1 MKPKKLIEQRNRT
14 KNHKERANLTLE
26 IAFHYTED
34 GDHESA
40 LEEYFNLLKIWQ
52 SKEDKTQCALAHRFI
67 ADCCIEL
74 GDFDKA
80 IKHTHDYLTLAVETN
95 NKLEQQRAFVT
106 LGRCFLNRAE
116 SQKDGSIIMKSLK
129 SASQAL
135 LSSIKLIGDLAT
147 TLTPTQLGEMRAVSL
162 LNLGQVLRAQL
173 DYASASERFNQCISL
188 ARKYQ
193 LPKVLFRACYQLSD
207 LAMNTPHQA
216 ISKPLSRSALFQQ
229 CRTPSLRSALETVSS
244 ALRSTLSKS
253 SADSEAK
260 DLLKNLKESY
270 ACLHLTMGEFRKT
283 AKVYRLLKLDSPC
296 SSDVCRDL
304 IRKCMLMS
312 NQFQLLPETIPTS
325 FEGHS
330 LVARTHE
337 RIGDVYSGIE
347 LYGPALRHYQL
358 MLVHAQVAS
367 QLPGVSVSATATT
380 TNETNKLVDAALV
393 SVAETYRNLGSY
405 EHCVRTY
412 QQEIQWVTTTGL
424 STAELATSWFSLA
437 QAQRLCFNPS
447 SESTAVIIPGS
458 GTTLE
463 TLQSALNASKS
474 IGSIKLAIEILTEME
489 DYLSCNGEQ
498 SNELARI
505 RQELSRLRRDAN
517 VDTEEDQENTNRG
530 TEGEDLSDVT
540 VDGDTVSKY
549 IDLLSS
555 DSEVEA
561 CIGHSELLDEF
572 NAGKGGPRKGKA
584 LCLKTNMKGETPLHV
599 AAINGDMEHVIKLIE
614 VLGHPVNVT
623 DGAGWLPIH
632 EAAFHDRTEAAIYL
646 LDRGA
651 RLDDPGCLE
660 DLSTPLFEAIHNGSL
675 ATAIVLVQRGANL
688 WHRNKRGECLPE
700 LLDTWEPS
708 RRCAGT
714 FSEQRERFEKLLCA
728 IQERLGSDYDRWC
741 NQPRSSPPMVTAS
754 SASTESSPEAVH
766 MLSSPKRR
774 STPQQ
779 GRYTKSGSPSLS
791 DISPPLRT
799 RKPKNL
805 RVQAWDELLVD
816 LDDDT
821 VQTSRKKQPHSS
833 AKTGPVETYKQAM
846 QAVAGSASRANK
858 RKSAPG
864 HSRSTTRQTRQ
875 LTAVI
880 DIDDTDWLVQDEQL
894 PSKKQ
899 RLNSSVR
906 KQFETVGLREGRK
919 PADWNKSDDGTMVTQ
934 PVVRLR
940 DISHLQNTS
949 LDFSPH
955 GSAFTSTQV
964 PSVSMSNEVQQ
975 KEVEQKPVSIPK
987 GLPQKTTPVATTVA
1001 SIVSSSVAVAS
1012 AAPVSSCDPAVK
1024 VPVGSQPTSSASVSN
1039 KAFSVK
1045 VAFAD
1050 ISVLVPVDDSSRSVA
1065 WLANEA
1071 YRRRQ
1076 ILTSSRSGVVNSIQD
1091 NSYRVRLST
1100 RDGALLL
1107 NTDRLHLV
1115 LPEFGRTGCV
1125 FELLA
1130 EVMDEACSDAPLLA
1144 QARQN
1149 SATCNVA
1156 HIVEP
1161 KRDTG
1166 SPLAGVEPVDL
1177 IVRSRFFRS
1186 LVDRVQATR
1195 VVDLRYLSLGDNDC
1209 HLILDQLYSYG
1220 ARSVTEVRLQ
1230 GNSLKLDVM
1239 NVSPSDAIHC
1249 APLLLPLVRLASHLT
1264 SLDLDSNAISLNNFV
1279 RFLQELKRTCGTDL
1293 NSPGVVLPRLQRLS
1307 LAHNPFIGAVE
1318 GSVTASESSS
1328 HELCWIHLVGRLLQA
1343 FPKLTYLSL
1352 SGCFLGS
1359 LQQLLPLLAPNDL
1372 GTTVSA
1378 LSEIDLSWNPH
1389 LSADDLSLLISSTA
1403 LAGLRTLNLR
1413 GCSQSSAPAQ
1423 YATSLPLSSNQAEE
1437 ARWWFVPS
1445 KFTTSYASSFK
1456 FPPEPSHGDRLL
1468 DTLSKLLLEGRFRL
1482 QVLDMG
1488 HCQLTHHCL
1497 DSLRNLVGTPGT
1509 SLTTIQLDGNSGLC
1523 GCSLSTG
1530 LICDSWI
1537 QVLRATALTASAV
1550 VSLTI
1555 DMPDVDGDDDALS
1568 AAINAVELK
1577 LLPHCSST
1585 PLQQLTLVGIPSDW
1599 QPPKSLLLS
1608 DDLSRSSTTNSHR
1621 LCNALTNLFNNRFG
1635 SLAKCKPISRN
1646 RVRFGIL

>member
-1 MKPKKLIEQRNRT
+1 MYKNTNGGAKSCKAEEYFKVIQGGYKRAPSPTWWKKLWLGQPGSIPALVLPSGGMAARHRKGATAERFCQYLCTATSQIWLGQPGGIPILVRPSGGMVVRRRKGATAERVSDWGWWIAEEVRSMRIKLRLIMVDDALTTSSLCDSIFRSKTSHLNSRSPQKPPRGCRHTYLKLTINFVTHSCKTAIRGTVT
-14 KNHKERANLTLE
+14 KNSSR
-26 IAFHYTED
+26 
-34 GDHESA
+34 DHESA

-52 SKEDKTQCALAHRFI
+52 SKEDKTQCALANRFI

-80 IKHTHDYLTLAVETN
+80 VKHTHDYLTLAVETN

-162 LNLGQVLRAQL
+162 LNLGQVCRAQL

-229 CRTPSLRSALETVSS
+229 CRTPSLRSALETVIS

-312 NQFQLLPETIPTS
+312 NQFQLLPETLPTS

-337 RIGDVYSGIE
+337 RIGDLYSGIE

-367 QLPGVSVSATATT
+367 QLPGVSVSATATDK
-380 TNETNKLVDAALV
+380 TNKLVDAALV

-447 SESTAVIIPGS
+447 SESNAVIIPGS
-458 GTTLE
+458 ETTLE
-463 TLQSALNASKS
+463 TLQSALTASKS
-474 IGSIKLAIEILTEME
+474 IGSIKLTVEILTEME
-489 DYLSCNGEQ
+489 DYLSCNGQQ
-498 SNELARI
+498 SNELTRI
-505 RQELSRLRRDAN
+505 RQELSRLRRDAK
-517 VDTEEDQENTNRG
+517 VDTQEDQENTIRE
-530 TEGEDLSDVT
+530 TEGEDLADVT
-540 VDGDTVSKY
+540 VDDDTVTKY

-572 NAGKGGPRKGKA
+572 NAGNGGPRKGKA

-708 RRCAGT
+708 RRCTGT
-714 FSEQRERFEKLLCA
+714 FNEQRERFDKLLA
-728 IQERLGSDYDRWC
+728 AVQERLGLDYDRWC

-754 SASTESSPEAVH
+754 SASTDSSPETVH

-774 STPQQ
+774 STPKQS
-779 GRYTKSGSPSLS
+779 RYTKSGSPSLS

-799 RKPKNL
+799 RKPKSL

-821 VQTSRKKQPHSS
+821 VQTSRRKQPHSG

-864 HSRSTTRQTRQ
+864 HSKSTTSQARR
-875 LTAVI
+875 LTAAI
-880 DIDDTDWLVQDEQL
+880 DMDDTDWLVQDEQL

-919 PADWNKSDDGTMVTQ
+919 PADWDKSVI
-934 PVVRLR
+934 RLR

-955 GSAFTSTQV
+955 GSAFTSTQL

-975 KEVEQKPVSIPK
+975 KEIKQKLVSTPK

-1001 SIVSSSVAVAS
+1001 SVVSSSVVVAS
-1012 AAPVSSCDPAVK
+1012 ATPVSSCDPAVK
-1024 VPVGSQPTSSASVSN
+1024 VPVDSQPISSASVSN

-1091 NSYRVRLST
+1091 SAYRVRLST

-1107 NTDRLHLV
+1107 NTDRLHSV

-1130 EVMDEACSDAPLLA
+1130 EIMDEACLDAPPLT

-1149 SATCNVA
+1149 SSPCNVA
-1156 HIVEP
+1156 HIIEQ
-1161 KRDTG
+1161 KRDTA
-1166 SPLAGVEPVDL
+1166 SPLTGVEPVDL

-1186 LVDRVQATR
+1186 LVERVQATR

-1209 HLILDQLYSYG
+1209 HLILDQLFSHG

-1239 NVSPSDAIHC
+1239 GVSPPDAIHR
-1249 APLLLPLVRLASHLT
+1249 APLILPLVRLASHLT

-1279 RFLQELKRTCGTDL
+1279 RFLQELKRSSCTDL

-1307 LAHNPFIGAVE
+1307 LAHNPFIGTVE
-1318 GSVTASESSS
+1318 GSVTASESSP
-1328 HELCWIHLVGRLLQA
+1328 HELSWIHLVGRLLQA

-1352 SGCFLGS
+1352 SGCLLGS
-1359 LQQLLPLLAPNDL
+1359 LQQLLPLLAPIDL

-1389 LSADDLSLLISSTA
+1389 LSSDDLSLLVSSTA

-1445 KFTTSYASSFK
+1445 KLTTSYASSFK

-1468 DTLSKLLLEGRFRL
+1468 DTLSKLLTE
-1482 QVLDMG
+1482 
-1488 HCQLTHHCL
+1488 
-1497 DSLRNLVGTPGT
+1497 
-1509 SLTTIQLDGNSGLC
+1509 
-1523 GCSLSTG
+1523 
-1530 LICDSWI
+1530 
-1537 QVLRATALTASAV
+1537 
-1550 VSLTI
+1550 
-1555 DMPDVDGDDDALS
+1555 
-1568 AAINAVELK
+1568 
-1577 LLPHCSST
+1577 
-1585 PLQQLTLVGIPSDW
+1585 
-1599 QPPKSLLLS
+1599 
-1608 DDLSRSSTTNSHR
+1608 
-1621 LCNALTNLFNNRFG
+1621 
-1635 SLAKCKPISRN
+1635 
-1646 RVRFGIL
+1646 

>member
-1 MKPKKLIEQRNRT
+1 M
-14 KNHKERANLTLE
+14 
-26 IAFHYTED
+26 
-34 GDHESA
+34 
-40 LEEYFNLLKIWQ
+40 
-52 SKEDKTQCALAHRFI
+52 
-67 ADCCIEL
+67 
-74 GDFDKA
+74 
-80 IKHTHDYLTLAVETN
+80 
-95 NKLEQQRAFVT
+95 
-106 LGRCFLNRAE
+106 
-116 SQKDGSIIMKSLK
+116 
-129 SASQAL
+129 
-135 LSSIKLIGDLAT
+135 
-147 TLTPTQLGEMRAVSL
+147 
-162 LNLGQVLRAQL
+162 
-173 DYASASERFNQCISL
+173 
-188 ARKYQ
+188 
-193 LPKVLFRACYQLSD
+193 
-207 LAMNTPHQA
+207 
-216 ISKPLSRSALFQQ
+216 
-229 CRTPSLRSALETVSS
+229 
-244 ALRSTLSKS
+244 
-253 SADSEAK
+253 
-260 DLLKNLKESY
+260 
-270 ACLHLTMGEFRKT
+270 
-283 AKVYRLLKLDSPC
+283 
-296 SSDVCRDL
+296 
-304 IRKCMLMS
+304 
-312 NQFQLLPETIPTS
+312 
-325 FEGHS
+325 
-330 LVARTHE
+330 
-337 RIGDVYSGIE
+337 
-347 LYGPALRHYQL
+347 
-358 MLVHAQVAS
+358 
-367 QLPGVSVSATATT
+367 
-380 TNETNKLVDAALV
+380 
-393 SVAETYRNLGSY
+393 
-405 EHCVRTY
+405 
-412 QQEIQWVTTTGL
+412 
-424 STAELATSWFSLA
+424 
-437 QAQRLCFNPS
+437 
-447 SESTAVIIPGS
+447 
-458 GTTLE
+458 
-463 TLQSALNASKS
+463 
-474 IGSIKLAIEILTEME
+474 
-489 DYLSCNGEQ
+489 
-498 SNELARI
+498 
-505 RQELSRLRRDAN
+505 
-517 VDTEEDQENTNRG
+517 
-530 TEGEDLSDVT
+530 
-540 VDGDTVSKY
+540 
-549 IDLLSS
+549 
-555 DSEVEA
+555 EVEA

-700 LLDTWEPS
+700 LLDMWEPS

-714 FSEQRERFEKLLCA
+714 FNEQRERFDKLLAA

-741 NQPRSSPPMVTAS
+741 NQPRSCPPMVAAS
-754 SASTESSPEAVH
+754 SASTESSPETVH
-766 MLSSPKRR
+766 MISSPKRR
-774 STPQQ
+774 STPKKS
-779 GRYTKSGSPSLS
+779 RYTKSGSPSLS
-791 DISPPLRT
+791 DISPPLLT
-799 RKPKNL
+799 RKPKSL
-805 RVQAWDELLVD
+805 RVQACDELLVD

-821 VQTSRKKQPHSS
+821 VQTGRRKQPHSG

-864 HSRSTTRQTRQ
+864 HSRSTTSQTCR
-875 LTAVI
+875 LTAAI
-880 DIDDTDWLVQDEQL
+880 DMDDTDWLVQDEQL

-899 RLNSSVR
+899 RLSSSVR

-919 PADWNKSDDGTMVTQ
+919 PTDWNKSDDGTMVAQ
-934 PVVRLR
+934 PVLRLR

-955 GSAFTSTQV
+955 GSAFTSTQL
-964 PSVSMSNEVQQ
+964 PSVSISNEVQQ
-975 KEVEQKPVSIPK
+975 EEVKQNPMSIPK
-987 GLPQKTTPVATTVA
+987 GLPQKTTPIATTVA
-1001 SIVSSSVAVAS
+1001 SVMSSSVAVAS
-1012 AAPVSSCDPAVK
+1012 AAPVSSCNPAVK
-1024 VPVGSQPTSSASVSN
+1024 VPVNSHPINSASVSS
-1039 KAFSVK
+1039 KAFSIK
-1045 VAFAD
+1045 IAFAD

-1076 ILTSSRSGVVNSIQD
+1076 ILKSSRSGVVDSIRD
-1091 NSYRVRLST
+1091 NSNRVRLST

-1107 NTDRLHLV
+1107 STDRLHSV

-1130 EVMDEACSDAPLLA
+1130 EITDETCSDAPLLT

-1149 SATCNVA
+1149 PSPFNVA
-1156 HIVEP
+1156 HIVEQ

-1166 SPLAGVEPVDL
+1166 PPLEGMERVDL

-1186 LVDRVQATR
+1186 LVERVQATR
-1195 VVDLRYLSLGDNDC
+1195 MVDLRYLSLGDNDC
-1209 HLILDQLYSYG
+1209 HLILDQLFSHG

-1230 GNSLKLDVM
+1230 GNSLKLDVL
-1239 NVSPSDAIHC
+1239 NVSPPDAIHH
-1249 APLLLPLVRLASHLT
+1249 APLILPLVRLASHLT

-1279 RFLQELKRTCGTDL
+1279 HFLQELKQACCTDL
-1293 NSPGVVLPRLQRLS
+1293 NSAGVVLPRLQRLS
-1307 LAHNPFIGAVE
+1307 LAHNPFVGTVE
-1318 GSVTASESSS
+1318 GSVTVSESPS
-1328 HELCWIHLVGRLLQA
+1328 HEFYWIHLVGRLLQA

-1359 LQQLLPLLAPNDL
+1359 LQQHLPLFAPIDL

-1403 LAGLRTLNLR
+1403 LAGLRTLSLR
-1413 GCSQSSAPAQ
+1413 GCSQSSAPVR
-1423 YATSLPLSSNQAEE
+1423 YATSLPLSSTQAEE

-1445 KFTTSYASSFK
+1445 KLTASNASSFK
-1456 FPPEPSHGDRLL
+1456 FPLEPSHGDRLL
-1468 DTLSKLLLEGRFRL
+1468 DTLSKLLIEGRFRL

-1523 GCSLSTG
+1523 GCSLSSG

-1537 QVLRATALTASAV
+1537 QVLQATALTASAV

-1555 DMPDVDGDDDALS
+1555 DIPNVDGDNDALS

-1577 LLPHCSST
+1577 LLPQCSPT

-1608 DDLSRSSTTNSHR
+1608 NDRSRSTTTNSHR
-1621 LCNALTNLFNNRFG
+1621 LCNALTNLFSNRFG
-1635 SLAKCKPISRN
+1635 SLAKCKLISLN